1 MARIIDLTTAVATH
15 RSASPGAEKHGSD
28 LYDPLA
34 DLLRA
39 SARGERDA
47 FARLYDLTSAKLLAL
62 TTKILRRRDLGEEAL
77 HDAYLRIWRSA
88 HRYEPAKGKAQ
99 AWITTIARN
108 VALTMVIRYQ
118 RELPN
123 SPLIASAEPT
133 STLPDPFDQA
143 LIAEETRQ
151 LASCMQ
157 RLPDPQMQAIVLAY
171 LEGLTHRELADRME
185 IPLGTAKSSVRRGL
199 QGLRRCMEGQA
210 SSDDLAPLLAGE
222 YSLGVLRGQ
231 ARDRFM
237 RKRSQ
242 QAHICHLA
250 DEWDYRLAALIDL
263 LPETPPAPEV
273 WHEIEKAL
281 PSYTSK
287 RTDKH
292 VWRPVALGLLALC
305 VVLIALLAIP

>member
-1 MARIIDLTTAVATH
+1 
-15 RSASPGAEKHGSD
+15 
-28 LYDPLA
+28 
-34 DLLRA
+34 
-39 SARGERDA
+39 
-47 FARLYDLTSAKLLAL
+47 
-62 TTKILRRRDLGEEAL
+62 
-77 HDAYLRIWRSA
+77 
-88 HRYEPAKGKAQ
+88 
-99 AWITTIARN
+99 
-108 VALTMVIRYQ
+108 
-118 RELPN
+118 
-123 SPLIASAEPT
+123 
-133 STLPDPFDQA
+133 
-143 LIAEETRQ
+143 
-151 LASCMQ
+151 
-157 RLPDPQMQAIVLAY
+157 MQAIVLAY